1 MDKVRLGRTGLMV
14 TRTSF
19 GALPIQR
26 DDMDTAVS
34 ILRKAYDAGINY
46 FDTARAY
53 TDSEEKIAKRLLRAK
68 VEFQAAHDYD
78 YFVIND
84 TVEGAVQELN
94 AILTA
99 EHCRPTERMEIING

>member
-46 FDTARAY
+46 FDTAY
-53 TDSEEKIAKRLLRAK
+53 TYHGGDSERFLGETLSRYPRDSYYLATKFPGYDLSNMPK
-68 VEFQAAHDYD
+68 VAEIFERQLQKCGVT
-78 YFVIND
+78 YFD
-84 TVEGAVQELN
+84 F
-94 AILTA
+94 
-99 EHCRPTERMEIING
+99 